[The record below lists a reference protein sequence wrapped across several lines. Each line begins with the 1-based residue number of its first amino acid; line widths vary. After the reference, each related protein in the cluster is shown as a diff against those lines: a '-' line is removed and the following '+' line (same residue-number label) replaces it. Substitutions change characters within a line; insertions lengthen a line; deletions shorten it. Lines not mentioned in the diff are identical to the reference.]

1 MQLKNPAGAGS
12 IRAALAAASA
22 ALLAPVTPASAQITA
37 AAAGPEWKIDSALLL
52 YQESG
57 GRVRAIEPVISARR
71 TDGNDRAWGLKVTFD
86 SLTGAS
92 PNGAAPQ
99 PAAQTFTSPSGNST
113 YTIGAG
119 QQPLDPSFHDSRVA
133 LNGSHERS
141 FGAVKLST
149 GLNVSNEYDFQSL
162 GGNAAL
168 AWDLNDR
175 NTTVSL
181 GLAFEADR
189 IKAVGGAPQPLTPAF
204 TGAATRGGQSRNV
217 TDLLLGVTQLISPT
231 WLVQVNLGLGR
242 SSGMHEDPY
251 KILSVVDGSTG
262 LVTGDRYVYESR
274 PRSRTRTSLYAQSK
288 TAFKDDVLDASYR
301 FYRDDWGVN
310 AHTVDL
316 RYRVAVGGGWHVEP
330 LVRLYRQTAADFWR
344 GWLVEGSDW
353 TSATNTAGVAN
364 ASADPRLGAF
374 SATTVGLKLGV
385 PLDAKSELSLRL
397 ASYKQTFKRPAGA
410 PGALGAL
417 DVTPGMTATTFV
429 VGYTRDF

>member
-1 MQLKNPAGAGS
+1 MQLNAPGTGS
-12 IRAALAAASA
+12 VRAALAAASA
-22 ALLAPVTPASAQITA
+22 ALLAPVTPAAAQNA
-37 AAAGPEWKIDSALLL
+37 APEWKVDSALLL
-52 YQESG
+52 YQENG
-57 GRVRAIEPVISARR
+57 GRVRAIEPVVSARR
-71 TDGNDRAWGLKVTFD
+71 TDGNDRSWGLKVTYD
-86 SLTGAS
+86 ALTGAS
-92 PNGAAPQ
+92 PNGAVAQ
-99 PAAQTFTSPSGNST
+99 PSAQTFTSPSGNST
-113 YTIGAG
+113 YTVDAG
-119 QQPLDPSFHDSRVA
+119 KQPLDPSFHDSRVA

-141 FGAVKLST
+141 FGSAKLST

-181 GLAFEADR
+181 GLAFEANR
-189 IKAVGGAPQPLTPAF
+189 IKAVGGAPQPLSPAF
-204 TGAATRGGQSRNV
+204 TGAATRGGQSRNA
-217 TDLLLGVTQLISPT
+217 TELLLGVTQLMSPT

-251 KILSVVDGSTG
+251 KILSVVDGNTG

-288 TAFKDDVLDASYR
+288 TAFKDDVLDVSYR
-301 FYRDDWGVN
+301 YYRDDWGVN

-316 RYRVAVGGGWHVEP
+316 RYRVALGGGWHLEP

-344 GWLVEGSDW
+344 GWLVEGQDW
-353 TSATNTAGVAN
+353 TSASNTANVAN

-374 SATTVGLKLGV
+374 SANTVGLKLGL
-385 PLDAKSELSLRL
+385 PLNATSELSLRV
-397 ASYKQTFKRPAGA
+397 ASYKQTFKRPADA
-410 PGALGAL
+410 PGVLNTLNVAR
-417 DVTPGMTATTFV
+417 GMTATTFV

>member
-1 MQLKNPAGAGS
+1 MQLNAPGAGS
-12 IRAALAAASA
+12 VRAALAAASA
-22 ALLAPVTPASAQITA
+22 ALLAPVTPAAAQNA
-37 AAAGPEWKIDSALLL
+37 AAEWKVDSALLL
-52 YQESG
+52 YQENG
-57 GRVRAIEPVISARR
+57 GRVRAIEPVVSARR
-71 TDGNDRAWGLKVTFD
+71 TDGNDRSWGLKVTFD

-92 PNGAAPQ
+92 PNGAVAQ

-113 YTIGAG
+113 YTVDAG
-119 QQPLDPSFHDSRVA
+119 KQPLDPSFHDSRVA

-141 FGAVKLST
+141 FGAAKLST

-217 TDLLLGVTQLISPT
+217 TDLLLGVTQLVSRT

-251 KILSVVDGSTG
+251 KILSVVDGNTG

-288 TAFKDDVLDASYR
+288 TAFKDDVLDVSYR
-301 FYRDDWGVN
+301 YYRDDWGVN
-310 AHTVDL
+310 AHTLDL
-316 RYRVAVGGGWHVEP
+316 RYRVALGGGWHLEP
-330 LVRLYRQTAADFWR
+330 LVRVYRQTAADFWR
-344 GWLVEGSDW
+344 GWLVEGRDW
-353 TSATNTAGVAN
+353 ASASNTASVAN

-374 SATTVGLKLGV
+374 SANTVGLKLGL
-385 PLDAKSELSLRL
+385 PLDATSELSLRL
-397 ASYKQTFKRPAGA
+397 ASYKQTFKRPADA
-410 PGALGAL
+410 PGVLSTLGAL
-417 DVTPGMTATTFV
+417 PSMTATTFV
-429 VGYTRDF
+429 AGYTRSF

>member
-1 MQLKNPAGAGS
+1 MQLNAPGTGS
-12 IRAALAAASA
+12 VRAALAAASA
-22 ALLAPVTPASAQITA
+22 ALLAPVTPAVAQSAA
-37 AAAGPEWKIDSALLL
+37 PEWKVDSALLL
-52 YQESG
+52 YQENG
-57 GRVRAIEPVISARR
+57 GRVRAIEPVVSARR
-71 TDGNDRAWGLKVTFD
+71 TDGNDRSWGLKVTYD
-86 SLTGAS
+86 ALTGAS
-92 PNGAAPQ
+92 PNGAVAQ
-99 PAAQTFTSPSGNST
+99 PSAQTFTSPSGNST
-113 YTIGAG
+113 YTVDAG
-119 QQPLDPSFHDSRVA
+119 KQPLDPSFHDSRVA

-141 FGAVKLST
+141 FGAAKLST

-217 TDLLLGVTQLISPT
+217 TDLLLGVTQLMSPT

-251 KILSVVDGSTG
+251 KILSVVDGNTG

-288 TAFKDDVLDASYR
+288 TAFKDDVLDVSYR
-301 FYRDDWGVN
+301 YYRDDWGVN

-316 RYRVAVGGGWHVEP
+316 RYRVALGGGWHLEP

-344 GWLVEGSDW
+344 GWLVEGTDW
-353 TSATNTAGVAN
+353 TSATNSAGVAN

-374 SATTVGLKLGV
+374 SANTVGLKLGV
-385 PLDAKSELSLRL
+385 PLNAASELSLRL
-397 ASYKQTFKRPAGA
+397 ASYKQTFKRPADA
-410 PGALGAL
+410 PGVLSTLNVA
-417 DVTPGMTATTFV
+417 PGMTATTFV